1 MKCDVGNQELYY
13 KPSEVNDTYA
23 NAREKERKEKRKK
36 ELPIRPQIY
45 ETMR

>member
-1 MKCDVGNQELYY
+1 MEGDAGNQELYY

-23 NAREKERKEKRKK
+23 NAREKDRKEGKN
-36 ELPIRPQIY
+36 LPIRPQIY